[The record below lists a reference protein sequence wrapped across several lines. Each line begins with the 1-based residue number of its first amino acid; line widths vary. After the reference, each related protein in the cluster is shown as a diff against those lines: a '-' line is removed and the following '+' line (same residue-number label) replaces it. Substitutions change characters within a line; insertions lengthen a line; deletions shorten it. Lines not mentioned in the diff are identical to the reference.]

1 MPRSLLRGASL
12 PRRRESSDVK
22 GFWIPVFTGMTFLEA
37 PFSMRF
43 LLKGI
48 MGLGG
53 RFLTVGIGN
62 KVHEFSMDLLYYKE
76 ISLQS

>member
-1 MPRSLLRGASL
+1 MVQISLAKPSASSKKKKSGASGSNL
-12 PRRRESSDVK
+12 NNTLSH
-22 GFWIPVFTGMTFLEA
+22 
-37 PFSMRF
+37 FSMRF

>member
-1 MPRSLLRGASL
+1 
-12 PRRRESSDVK
+12 
-22 GFWIPVFTGMTFLEA
+22 
-37 PFSMRF
+37 MRF